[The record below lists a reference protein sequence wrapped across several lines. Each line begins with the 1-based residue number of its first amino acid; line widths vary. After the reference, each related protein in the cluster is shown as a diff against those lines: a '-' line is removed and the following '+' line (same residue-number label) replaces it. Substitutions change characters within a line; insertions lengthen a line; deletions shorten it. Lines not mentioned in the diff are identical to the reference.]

1 MKTNCTRK
9 VTQIALLFMSLIWFT
24 SCTATKSVI
33 SNSANIDKYKYATIT
48 NVMDYGGAAALMNL
62 EIEIYD
68 ALASTRLNG
77 IGDKQVESLSEMQKE
92 ELLLIRFSAS
102 QNEDESVV
110 SINFTDYSTGIPIA
124 SCIGAFSLG
133 LTKEND
139 MRVATDRA
147 LEEMKKSFSK
157 AN

>member
-1 MKTNCTRK
+1 
-9 VTQIALLFMSLIWFT
+9 
-24 SCTATKSVI
+24 
-33 SNSANIDKYKYATIT
+33 
-48 NVMDYGGAAALMNL
+48 MDYGGAAALMNL

-110 SINFTDYSTGIPIA
+110 SINFTD
-124 SCIGAFSLG
+124 
-133 LTKEND
+133 
-139 MRVATDRA
+139 
-147 LEEMKKSFSK
+147 
-157 AN
+157 